1 MRPAALARALALMLA
16 AAVLML
22 ATAALPSASAG
33 RPRSQARALVSA
45 AGHLQVIEVEY
56 RLMLSRGALRAGAV
70 GLEAI
75 DRGSDPHD
83 LRLRRL
89 GSNHEVIVPQL
100 NPGQRWDATV
110 RLPPGTYRLWC
121 SLPEH
126 ARRGMRATLRVR

>member
-1 MRPAALARALALMLA
+1 MMLVAALALAATALA
-16 AAVLML
+16 
-22 ATAALPSASAG
+22 SASAG
-33 RPRSQARALVSA
+33 RPRSQTRALASA

-70 GLEAI
+70 SLEAI

-89 GSNHEVIVPQL
+89 GSHHEVIVPRL
-100 NPGQRWDATV
+100 NSGQRWDATV
-110 RLPPGTYRLWC
+110 RLSTGTYRLWC

-126 ARRGMRATLRVR
+126 ARLGMRATLHVR